1 MVDHT
6 LEVHFSAKSGMM
18 CDQRKARLDAR
29 VIDLMAQAIAPTGHG
44 RSVAEAV
51 YRAVMAMPGAMAQ
64 ATKEV
69 DGG

>member
-6 LEVHFSAKSGMM
+6 IEVHFSAKSGMM

-29 VIDLMAQAIAPTGHG
+29 VIELLTEAIAPTGHG
-44 RSVAEAV
+44 RSVAEAI
-51 YRAVMAMPGAMAQ
+51 YRAVAAMPGAMAR
-64 ATKEV
+64 AVKEV